1 MSEVVHTRSEKPE
14 NTASSMDKTG
24 LNLSKELSKGGRG
37 GGESGDLREI
47 PCP

>member
-1 MSEVVHTRSEKPE
+1 MREVVHKRSEKPG

-37 GGESGDLREI
+37 GRDSGDLKEM
-47 PCP
+47 PCL